1 MALRYA
7 ILKINLVRG
16 ILRKWSDKYGS
27 DKYREICL
35 NIETKKRPKCSD
47 PSGSRGDTKKRSG
60 HIIKGLLTDPG
71 WVWREIIWPSAM
83 VQGSRCSLSVSSME
97 NVFLPGPFAHSTV
110 NQYVILQYFRDR
122 SMCKEKQRTCISI
135 RLLKRLLARNWNNN
149 FFHQWRNLFPRDI
162 ASLCQSCLHKQLKF
176 CSYSGWQGW
185 LLQDLSAA
193 GLFDFF
199 RHESSPR
206 YEPSS
211 VLLHSTVRSC
221 FPKVRKAVSLRFP
234 FFSLKAKTSK
244 FVKN

>member
-1 MALRYA
+1 MT
-7 ILKINLVRG
+7 KH
-16 ILRKWSDKYGS
+16 K
-27 DKYREICL
+27 
-35 NIETKKRPKCSD
+35 ETKKRPKYSD
-47 PSGSRGDTKKRSG
+47 PWGSRGDTKKRSG
-60 HIIKGLLTDPG
+60 HIIKGLLTESG
-71 WVWREIIWPSAM
+71 WVWREIIWPSA
-83 VQGSRCSLSVSSME
+83 VQGSRCSLSVSGMA
-97 NVFLPGPFAHSTV
+97 NVFLPGPFTHSTD

-122 SMCKEKQRTCISI
+122 YTCKEKQGTCISI
-135 RLLKRLLARNWNNN
+135 RLHKRLPTIYFWREGVAARNWNNN
-149 FFHQWRNLFPRDI
+149 FFYQWRNLFPWDI

-221 FPKVRKAVSLRFP
+221 FPKVRKAISLRFP
-234 FFSLKAKTSK
+234 FSPWRQRLENSSK
-244 FVKN
+244 INDEKVIIIIT

>member
-1 MALRYA
+1 MT
-7 ILKINLVRG
+7 
-16 ILRKWSDKYGS
+16 KY
-27 DKYREICL
+27 K
-35 NIETKKRPKCSD
+35 ETKKRPKYSD
-47 PSGSRGDTKKRSG
+47 PWGSRGDTKKRRG
-60 HIIKGLLTDPG
+60 HIIKGLLTESG

-83 VQGSRCSLSVSSME
+83 MHGSRCPLSVSCMA
-97 NVFLPGPFAHSTV
+97 NVFPPGLFTHSTD

-135 RLLKRLLARNWNNN
+135 RLHKRLLTIDFLREGFAARNWNNN
-149 FFHQWRNLFPRDI
+149 FFHQWRNLFPWDI
-162 ASLCQSCLHKQLKF
+162 ASLCESFLHKQLKL

-221 FPKVRKAVSLRFP
+221 FPKVRKTISLRFP